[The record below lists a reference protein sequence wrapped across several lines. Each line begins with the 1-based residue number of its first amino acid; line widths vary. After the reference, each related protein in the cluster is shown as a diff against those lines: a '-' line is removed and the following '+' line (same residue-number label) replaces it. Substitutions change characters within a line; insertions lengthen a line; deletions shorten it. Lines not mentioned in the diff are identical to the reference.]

1 MEEAPRDEK
10 IEWALT
16 AQTLLVVLF
25 IFLFYL
31 KGQNSQHLHTILTGS
46 IFIYDYKKYQQRKT
60 KWSLA
65 SLLFWLLLFVFSLIT
80 TLQMIASL

>member
-31 KGQNSQHLHTILTGS
+31 KGQNGQHLHTILTGS
-46 IFIYDYKKYQQRKT
+46 IFIYDYKRYQQLKT
-60 KWSLA
+60 KRSLIGLLIWSLFFA
-65 SLLFWLLLFVFSLIT
+65 FSLVT
-80 TLQMIASL
+80 TLQMIAAL